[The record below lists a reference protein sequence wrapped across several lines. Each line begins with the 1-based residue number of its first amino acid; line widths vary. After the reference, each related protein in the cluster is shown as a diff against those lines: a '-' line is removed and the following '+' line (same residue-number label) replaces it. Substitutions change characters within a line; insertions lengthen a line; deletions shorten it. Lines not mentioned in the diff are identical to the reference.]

1 MGCYKCN
8 NIEISE
14 YGTSGDSVFR
24 DINPMDINMPPGY
37 QLEILMAGLDSPIG
51 MAFSELG
58 DLYIAEAGINTGI
71 AKIIR
76 VNKGQVEII
85 AQNFSVPIS
94 GISYL
99 DGTIY
104 VSHKGFITTL
114 KPDGSRQ
121 DIIAGLP
128 CNGDN
133 SISNVTIGADDKIYF
148 GLGTA
153 TNSGVV
159 GTDNPWV
166 FNHPFLCDYPAADII
181 LNGQNFISD
190 NMLNMAVDNI
200 YTGAFAPYGVQN
212 TPYEVRKGFVKASGS
227 ILRANRDGTEL
238 ELVAWGLRNPVHV
251 MFDESFRLFAANRG
265 YDVRGSRP
273 IANAPDEFQLI
284 RTGIWYGWPDYSAG
298 EPVTLPKFKP
308 EGRSQPEFLLAS
320 HPNQPPMP
328 FTRFPPHS
336 SVIGF
341 DFNYNQSFGFYGD
354 VFIAEYGSY
363 GPSTMGASAA
373 YAGVNH
379 RVSRINM
386 QTGEVVTFI
395 SNKSGLPANI
405 RGEGGL
411 GRPVDVKFGPD
422 HAMYILDY
430 GISDSLDPRRII
442 SETGVLWR
450 VSRTGDGVR
459 QT

>member
-1 MGCYKCN
+1 M
-8 NIEISE
+8 IWE
-14 YGTSGDSVFR
+14 YGKPGETILR
-24 DINPMDINMPPGY
+24 NINPMDINMPSGY
-37 QLEILMAGLDSPIG
+37 QLEIFMAGLDSPIG
-51 MAFSELG
+51 MVFSEQG
-58 DLYIAEAGINTGI
+58 DLYIAESGINTGN

-76 VNKGQVEII
+76 FSRGQVETI

-133 SISNVTIGADDKIYF
+133 SVSNVAFGAEGKIYF
-148 GLGTA
+148 GVGTA

-159 GTDNPWV
+159 GIDNPWV
-166 FNHPFLCDYPAADII
+166 FYHPLLCDYPAADII

-190 NMLNMAVDNI
+190 NILNIAEDRI
-200 YTGAFAPYGVQN
+200 STGAFAPYGVQN
-212 TPYEVRKGFVKASGS
+212 LPFEVKRGYIRASGS

-238 ELVAWGLRNPVHV
+238 ELVAWGLRNPVHIR
-251 MFDESFRLFAANRG
+251 FDRSFRLFAANRG

-273 IANAPDEFQLI
+273 IANASDEFHLI
-284 RTGIWYGWPDYSAG
+284 NSGLWYGWPDYSAG

-308 EGRSQPEFLLAS
+308 EGRNQPEFLLAE

-328 FTRFPPHS
+328 YAVFPPHS
-336 SVIGF
+336 SIIGF
-341 DFNYNQSFGFYGD
+341 DFNYNQGFGYYGD

-363 GPSTMGASAA
+363 GPVTMGEAAA

-386 QTGEVVTFI
+386 QTGEIVTFI

-405 RGEGGL
+405 EGEGGL

-430 GISDSLDPRRII
+430 GISDSLVPRII
-442 SETGVLWR
+442 IPETGVLWR
-450 VSRTGDGVR
+450 VTRAENGVR